1 VVRLKTFLGYPRPD
15 GSFGIRNWVL
25 IIPAHRTVNILAAK
39 ISELVNGTK
48 VILTPGEEARP
59 KKDRETI
66 GRTLVGLG
74 MNSNTA
80 GVLIIGL
87 KQGSGYPE
95 VRVGVLAEQIRQTGK
110 PVRVLTAQDAGGVF
124 NALGEGVRLARELV
138 SAASTVRRVPCAISN
153 LKLGVK
159 CGLSDA
165 SSGISG
171 NPVVGRA
178 FDVLVK
184 AGGTAF
190 FSETTE
196 LIGAEKMVAR
206 RGVTPEVRE
215 AILRAVDVAEKKAL
229 ENGEDIRTIN
239 PIPANIA
246 GGITTLE
253 EKSLGAVAKS
263 GSGPIQGV
271 LTFAEVAAKPGLYFV
286 DSWVSSFSLPVSYAA
301 SGAQLFIYQMGG
313 GDMPQNFPMPA
324 CSSGIVCPI
333 MYATGNSQTY
343 AKGIESIDFDS
354 SLVMEGKAS
363 VDEMGDRMLDRILE
377 IASGTWTKMESW
389 NYSDPIE
396 IVMEGPYL

>member
-1 VVRLKTFLGYPRPD
+1 MKTFLGYPRPD

-25 IIPAHRTVNILAAK
+25 LIPAHRTVNILAAK

-59 KKDRETI
+59 KNDRETI
-66 GRTLVGLG
+66 ARTLVGLG

-80 GVLIIGL
+80 AVLIIGL
-87 KQGSGYPE
+87 KKGSGYPE
-95 VRVGVLAEQIRQTGK
+95 VRVDFLAEQIRQTGK
-110 PVRVLTAQDAGGVF
+110 PVRVLTVQDAGGEF

-138 SAASTVRRVPCAISN
+138 TEASEARRVPCPVSN

-171 NPVVGRA
+171 NPVVGKA
-178 FDVLVK
+178 SDLVVQ

-196 LIGAEKMVAR
+196 LIGAENLVAR
-206 RGVTPEVRE
+206 RGATPEVRE
-215 AILRAVDVAEKKAL
+215 AILHAVDVTEQKAL
-229 ENGEDIRTIN
+229 ANGEDIRTIN

-246 GGITTLE
+246 SGITTLE
-253 EKSLGAVAKS
+253 EKSLGAIAKS
-263 GSGPIQGV
+263 GSVPIQGV
-271 LTFAEVAAKPGLYFV
+271 LTFAEVPPRPGLYFV

-313 GDMPQNFPMPA
+313 GDMPPNFPMPA
-324 CSSGIVCPI
+324 CNSGIVCPI

-343 AKGIESIDFDS
+343 AKGRGSMDFDS
-354 SLVMEGKAS
+354 SPVLEGKAS
-363 VDEMGDRMLDRILE
+363 VDEMGALMLDRILE

-396 IVMEGPYL
+396 IVLDGPYL